1 MTQSD
6 RSGTRAFSMS
16 GLKNIE
22 WHRLGIEAAAIV
34 VSILLA
40 FWIDAWW
47 DLRSQGEEARA
58 YLAALETELLEN
70 RRIIDEDLE
79 DLRSWV
85 ADSRSFLEDVVSP
98 SAEPSNKQVAR
109 MIWETDP
116 RETTPLLRA
125 ALEDLKSSGGLPAIE
140 SAALR
145 HAIADYDRN
154 LDRDASSLDN
164 VRDNFREYILLYH
177 VQHSSFTES
186 GWEEVA
192 GVEESLASFEFDTE
206 AFAANR
212 TYANLLIL
220 RILSYS
226 TLRDTHIEV
235 QTHIDRVLALI
246 PDEPQR

>member
-1 MTQSD
+1 
-6 RSGTRAFSMS
+6 MS

-34 VSILLA
+34 ASILLA

-70 RRIIDEDLE
+70 RRIIDGNLE

-85 ADSRSFLEDVVSP
+85 TDSRSFIEDVVSP
-98 SAEPSNKQVAR
+98 SAEPSNEQINR
-109 MIWETDP
+109 MIYETSP
-116 RETTPLLRA
+116 SQTTPLLMA

-140 SAALR
+140 SAELR
-145 HAIADYDRN
+145 RAIADYDRR
-154 LDRDASSLDN
+154 LDRVASQLDF
-164 VRDNFREYILLYH
+164 VSDNFREYILRYH
-177 VQHSSFTES
+177 IQHSSFTES
-186 GWEEVA
+186 DWEENA
-192 GVEESLASFEFDTE
+192 EVEESLVSFEMDTE

-220 RILSYS
+220 RILNYS
-226 TLRDTHIEV
+226 GLRRAHIEV
-235 QTHIDRVLALI
+235 QTQIDRVLALI
-246 PDEPQR
+246 QDASQR

>member
-1 MTQSD
+1 MA
-6 RSGTRAFSMS
+6 RLR
-16 GLKNIE
+16 NIE
-22 WHRLGIEAAAIV
+22 WYRLGIEAAAIV

-70 RRIIDEDLE
+70 RRIIDGDLE

-85 ADSRSFLEDVVSP
+85 ADSRSFLEEVVSP
-98 SAEPSNKQVAR
+98 SAEPSNEQVKR
-109 MIWETDP
+109 MIWETAP
-116 RETTPLLRA
+116 RQTTPLLTA

-140 SAALR
+140 SAELR
-145 HAIADYDRN
+145 RAIADYDRR
-154 LDRDASSLDN
+154 LDRVASQLDF
-164 VRDNFREYILLYH
+164 VSDNFREYILQYH
-177 VQHSSFTES
+177 IQHSSFTES

-192 GVEESLASFEFDTE
+192 EVEESLASFEFDTE

-220 RILSYS
+220 RILGYS
-226 TLRDTHIEV
+226 GLRGAHIEV
-235 QTHIDRVLALI
+235 QTQIERVLALI
-246 PDEPQR
+246 RDAT